1 MIQSRGFIGR
11 CAASQMT
18 TLPQEQYAAEESSV
32 LSVRLLMRCSSNGNL
47 TSDKRSDL
55 FLGSA

>member
-1 MIQSRGFIGR
+1 
-11 CAASQMT
+11 
-18 TLPQEQYAAEESSV
+18 V

-47 TSDKRSDL
+47 TIDKRSDL